1 MEINAKVKNLRMSPR
16 KVRLVVD
23 LIRKMPVNQ
32 ALDQLKFANKRAA
45 LPVSKLIKTAL
56 ADAEH
61 NFNLD
66 KNNLKI
72 KEIKVDEG
80 ITLKRWMPRAFG
92 RATEIR
98 KRTCQINLV
107 LKEIV
112 DSGKKE
118 SRKVKVE
125 DPVKLDDMAKGADKS
140 REKKEKK
147 SPKKTEKKPETEDTK
162 KNKSAGSG
170 FTDKVFRRKSG

>member
-1 MEINAKVKNLRMSPR
+1 MQIKAKVKNLRMSAR

-23 LIRKMPVNQ
+23 LIRQMPVNK
-32 ALDQLKFANKRAA
+32 ALDQLKFINKKPAK
-45 LPVSKLIKTAL
+45 PIIKLIKTAL
-56 ADAEH
+56 ADGEH

-80 ITLKRWMPRAFG
+80 ITMKRWMPRAFG

-98 KRTCQINLV
+98 KRSCQISLI
-107 LKEIV
+107 LEEII

-118 SRKVKVE
+118 SRKVKAE
-125 DPVKLDDMAKGADKS
+125 DPVKLDEMAKKDEKIKDKKDI
-140 REKKEKK
+140 KKAGV
-147 SPKKTEKKPETEDTK
+147 KPESEDK
-162 KNKSAGSG
+162 GSSKG
-170 FTDKVFRRKSG
+170 FTSKVFRRKSG

>member
-1 MEINAKVKNLRMSPR
+1 MEIKAKVKNLKMSAR
-16 KVRLVVD
+16 KVRLVAD
-23 LIRKMPVNQ
+23 LIRKMSVEK
-32 ALDQLKFANKRAA
+32 ALNQLKFTQKKAA
-45 LPVSKLIKTAL
+45 LPVFKLIKTAL

-80 ITLKRWMPRAFG
+80 ITMKRWMPRAFG

-98 KRTCQINLV
+98 KRSCQISLT
-107 LKEIV
+107 LSEIV

-118 SRKVKVE
+118 ARKVKAE
-125 DPVKLDDMAKGADKS
+125 DPVKLDDIGKKADKS
-140 REKKEKK
+140 SDKIDKKA
-147 SPKKTEKKPETEDTK
+147 PKKAEKNDIQEKVKD
-162 KNKSAGSG
+162 KSVGSG
-170 FTDKVFRRKSG
+170 FAEKVFRRKSG